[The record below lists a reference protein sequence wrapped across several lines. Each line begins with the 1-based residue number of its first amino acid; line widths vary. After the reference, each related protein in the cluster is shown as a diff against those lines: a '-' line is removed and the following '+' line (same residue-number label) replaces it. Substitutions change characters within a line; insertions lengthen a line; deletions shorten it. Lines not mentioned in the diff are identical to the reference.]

1 MTVRPFHPNDAEALS
16 AVYRR
21 AVTELGP
28 RGYTPPQVAAWLTLT
43 PSPDRLL
50 ATAGDGRVRLVSE
63 GDGGQ
68 PVAFTDLEPDG
79 HIDLL
84 YCAPEAAGQGHASA
98 LYRELERTARER
110 GMERLY
116 AEASELSRDFFVR
129 RGFTVLHVRRFE
141 IAGVPVHNYAVEKR
155 LAP

>member
-1 MTVRPFHPNDAEALS
+1 MTVRPFRPEDAEALS
-16 AVYRR
+16 AVYSR

-28 RGYTPPQVAAWLTLT
+28 RGYTPVQVAAWLTMT
-43 PSPDRLL
+43 PSPGQLRKS
-50 ATAGDGRVRLVSE
+50 AGDGRVRLVAEDES
-63 GDGGQ
+63 GR

-84 YCAPEAAGQGHASA
+84 YCAPEAAGRGHAAA
-98 LYRELERTARER
+98 LYGELERIGRDR

-129 RGFTVLHVRRFE
+129 RGFTVLHIRRFE

-155 LAP
+155 LG